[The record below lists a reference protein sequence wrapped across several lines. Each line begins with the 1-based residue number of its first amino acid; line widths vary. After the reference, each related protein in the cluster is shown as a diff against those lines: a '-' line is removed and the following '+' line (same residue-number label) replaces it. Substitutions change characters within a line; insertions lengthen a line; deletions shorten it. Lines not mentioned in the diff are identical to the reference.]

1 MYSLLLVKVCVIV
14 TTVTGAAVDATGEI
28 ATAAVA
34 VVVDAVVA
42 RTADEVMLVV
52 IADVIVPTV
61 V

>member
-14 TTVTGAAVDATGEI
+14 TTVTGAAVDVTDEVVVAEVVAI
-28 ATAAVA
+28 DDA
-34 VVVDAVVA
+34 VVVRATV
-42 RTADEVMLVV
+42 EVMLVV